1 MDKKQANHCIECT
14 VQQCENHCE
23 SQNYCAL
30 DRILVGTHE
39 MNPTVDQCAA
49 CIVWASGKSPC

>member
-1 MDKKQANHCIECT
+1 MEKKQANHCIECT

-39 MNPTVDQCAA
+39 MNPTVDQCTD
-49 CIVWASGKSPC
+49 CKSFQLKH